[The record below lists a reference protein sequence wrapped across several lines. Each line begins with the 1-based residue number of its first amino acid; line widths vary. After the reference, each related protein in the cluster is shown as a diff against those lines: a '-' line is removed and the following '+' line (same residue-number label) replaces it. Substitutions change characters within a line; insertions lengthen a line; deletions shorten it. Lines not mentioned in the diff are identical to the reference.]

1 MLEVI
6 MEDVDRHPGSTPLD
20 VRKLVSQCVFGMDHL
35 LADQTRFVLALRSEW
50 IALGDPPPREAAI
63 QMIDPC
69 HHTARVHLAPCRHH
83 GVKLDDLSR
92 FLVSQ
97 PCRHGEKERFD
108 RLWTVVISLADEE
121 LIPFSP
127 ASLASLAAS
136 TGTPHHS
143 LSYGKTAYRVIHDI
157 AGAEA
162 KRWLKAAGI

>member
-1 MLEVI
+1 MLEVVL
-6 MEDVDRHPGSTPLD
+6 EDVDRHPGSTPLD

-35 LADQTRFVLALRSEW
+35 LSDPTRFVLALRSEW
-50 IALGDPPPREAAI
+50 EALGDLPPREAAI

-69 HHTARVHLAPCRHH
+69 CHTARIHLAPCRHR

-97 PCRHGEKERFD
+97 PRRHGEKERFD
-108 RLWTVVISLADEE
+108 RLWAVVIALADDG

-127 ASLASLAAS
+127 ASLSSLAAL

-143 LSYGKTAYRVIHDI
+143 VSYGKTAYRVIHDI
-157 AGAEA
+157 AGPEA